1 MRLYSGMDLHSN
13 NTYCGI
19 TNESGKRLVGHRLPN
34 EPKVILG
41 FLEPYRPDLEGIV
54 IESTYNWYWLVDVLQ
69 ENGYRVHLSHPSGNE
84 QYGGSNIPMID
95 TMRSGWQTFCG
106 WVAFGKVI
114 STRNN
119 FAPSEICSGNGL
131 IWFDFV
137 PPCF

>member
-1 MRLYSGMDLHSN
+1 MCFKRM
-13 NTYCGI
+13 GI
-19 TNESGKRLVGHRLPN
+19 GFICLILPAMN
-34 EPKVILG
+34 SI
-41 FLEPYRPDLEGIV
+41 
-54 IESTYNWYWLVDVLQ
+54 
-69 ENGYRVHLSHPSGNE
+69 
-84 QYGGSNIPMID
+84 GGSNIPMID